1 MTEFERLRRG
11 MVDGQIR
18 TADVT
23 DHRVL
28 EAFLTTPREDF
39 VPSSR
44 RGLAYLDARTPL
56 GFPGRAMI
64 EPMLLGRLV
73 QLSDACETD
82 RVLVVGCGLG
92 YTAAIFAALAAS
104 VVALEVEPA
113 LASGARERLEDR
125 AGVEVVEGP
134 LAVGAPALGPY
145 NLIFCDGV
153 VEDGPG
159 ALASQLAHGGRVVA
173 PAGSGRATKA
183 TVYRPHGRG
192 LSENVYFD
200 ASGPALPGFATAA
213 AFSF

>member
-1 MTEFERLRRG
+1 MTEFERLRHG

-39 VPSSR
+39 VPESR

-64 EPMLLGRLV
+64 EPMLLARLV
-73 QLSDACETD
+73 QLADVRETD

-92 YTAAIFAALAAS
+92 YTAAIFGALAAS
-104 VVALEVEPA
+104 VVGLEEEPA
-113 LASGARERLEDR
+113 LAAGAGANLRGL
-125 AGVEVVEGP
+125 AGVAVVEGP
-134 LAVGAPALGPY
+134 LTAGAAALGPY
-145 NLIFCDGV
+145 DLIFCDGV

-159 ALASQLAHGGRVVA
+159 ALTGQLAPGGRIVA

-183 TVYRPHGRG
+183 TVYRPHDRG
-192 LSENVYFD
+192 VSQNVYFD
-200 ASGPALPGFATAA
+200 ASGPALPGFAPAA